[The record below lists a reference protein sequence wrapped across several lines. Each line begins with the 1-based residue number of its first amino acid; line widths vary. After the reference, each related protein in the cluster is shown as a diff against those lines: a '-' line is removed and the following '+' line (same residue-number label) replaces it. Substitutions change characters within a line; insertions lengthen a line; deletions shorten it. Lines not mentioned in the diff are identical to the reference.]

1 MTCACFP
8 LPLPP
13 SLVLPPLLAQGVT
26 SHGAPP
32 GFAFRRHIPVEGRTA
47 LRLAGRVQFPST
59 VTLGGGGSAGL
70 GPGLSGNAFKL
81 FLDEVA
87 LRVCLP

>member
-1 MTCACFP
+1 
-8 LPLPP
+8 
-13 SLVLPPLLAQGVT
+13 
-26 SHGAPP
+26 
-32 GFAFRRHIPVEGRTA
+32 VEGRTA

>member
-1 MTCACFP
+1 M
-8 LPLPP
+8 PLPP
-13 SLVLPPLLAQGVT
+13 LLVLLSLLAQGVT

-32 GFAFRRHIPVEGRTA
+32 GFAFRRHIPLEGRTA

-59 VTLGGGGSAGL
+59 VTLGSGGSPGV